1 VLFYTLY
8 GSNDNNSN
16 YIILLLQI
24 SSQFGFIG
32 VLSYIIRNVVQLFPY
47 IFNKYYN
54 YDRSQLYEL
63 LRGTLIATFLYLFS
77 PHLQEKIVNLRNYF
91 SNKLTNITKSKNFDK
106 QAQTQNQAQQQT
118 QQQTQQTQTQTEQQP
133 HISQQTRTQ
142 TYRLL
147 DDYLSRIMDLLN
159 NNQSTQNEND
169 LTISFSFMRELGD
182 NEVPLYE
189 LVPRNEEIVT
199 QEIYDNNTQI
209 INYNSNNNTERICP
223 ISHEAFEN
231 EESITQIRH
240 CGHIFKTENIKRWL
254 FRNPCCPTCRYNIIT
269 QQYPETI

>member
-1 VLFYTLY
+1 MATYKKITKNIVKDLKFRAVKSLDIAYVTILSFIFSFYLASLSDVLFYTLY

-118 QQQTQQTQTQTEQQP
+118 QQQQQQQ
-133 HISQQTRTQ
+133 
-142 TYRLL
+142 
-147 DDYLSRIMDLLN
+147 
-159 NNQSTQNEND
+159 
-169 LTISFSFMRELGD
+169 
-182 NEVPLYE
+182 
-189 LVPRNEEIVT
+189 
-199 QEIYDNNTQI
+199 
-209 INYNSNNNTERICP
+209 
-223 ISHEAFEN
+223 
-231 EESITQIRH
+231 
-240 CGHIFKTENIKRWL
+240 
-254 FRNPCCPTCRYNIIT
+254 
-269 QQYPETI
+269 